1 MAELARGSL
10 ADRPWGRTLGALG
23 LRGVTGQVTL
33 AADGKRFAIAFI
45 QGAVAGAVSPLAS
58 DAAVR
63 VAMTAGLISSTQVAE
78 IARRQAAA
86 PQRDEV
92 ELVCELARL
101 SPDHAMRLR
110 RRVNAQRA
118 ARTFSP
124 DRGDFVITDQ
134 ITIPT
139 TPGAELDVR
148 AAIYLGARANLAD
161 ARLETELAQLGSWF
175 VLKAAATPDLPQFGF
190 GEAERPLVEILSVGA
205 SVVDLEHANHGLDPR
220 GVRAVLYA
228 LASCNALDV
237 DPSSWSSGAAAVRAQ
252 PRAQLPAQAPARA
265 PSAHPTPPTARSAQP
280 APSMQA
286 PPQRPVQSGQPLPW
300 QSQTQ
305 ELPRPS
311 KVQQLPHPSQL
322 GQQPPRPS
330 PPLLQQSARAVAAAA
345 AQPRDRQA
353 SDGLDAPTIR
363 KPILD
368 APMQPPRPV
377 GLDAPT
383 VRHPGANAAAPRRPR
398 NRTGPKSAE
407 QIVALVHARLAML
420 DQGVDHYTLLG
431 IQKTAAAKDI
441 ETAYLALA
449 KQLHPDKL
457 KALGIADV
465 AREAHRLFAQVN
477 SAVAVLRDPTRR
489 ADYLAVLSRGGEHAV
504 RAEQAKADEMA
515 MRVLDAEEAFRRGE
529 MAMRRDQLGTAIE
542 ELRRALALN
551 PDEADY
557 HAMLAWAQ
565 FCASA
570 DKLVAAPS
578 TRSTLDR
585 AIRQSPNA
593 TTARLLLGRME
604 RMLGRDQDALRHF
617 HAVLEIDPHNAD
629 ATSEIR
635 VLEQR
640 QRKR

>member
-10 ADRPWGRTLGALG
+10 ADRPWGRTLGALA

-33 AADGKRFAIAFI
+33 AADGKRFAIAFV

-86 PQRDEV
+86 PQHDEV
-92 ELVCELARL
+92 DLVCELARL
-101 SPDHAMRLR
+101 PPDHAMRLR

-134 ITIPT
+134 VGIPT
-139 TPGAELDVR
+139 SPGAELDVR
-148 AAIYLGARANLAD
+148 AVIYLGARANLAD
-161 ARLETELAQLGSWF
+161 ARLEAELAQMGSWF
-175 VLKAAATPDLPQFGF
+175 VLKAAAVPDLPQFGF

-205 SVVDLEHANHGLDPR
+205 SVADLVQANHGLDPR

-237 DPSSWSSGAAAVRAQ
+237 DPSSWSSGVAAVRPP
-252 PRAQLPAQAPARA
+252 PRAPVPAAPPPRPSPPVQQAAPAPQPPRPVQSVQQLPR
-265 PSAHPTPPTARSAQP
+265 PP
-280 APSMQA
+280 QA
-286 PPQRPVQSGQPLPW
+286 PPQA
-300 QSQTQ
+300 
-305 ELPRPS
+305 PRPNQ
-311 KVQQLPHPSQL
+311 VQQLPHPSQL
-322 GQQPPRPS
+322 GPRAPGPPMPQQPV
-330 PPLLQQSARAVAAAA
+330 RAISAAA
-345 AQPRDRQA
+345 AQPRERYS

-363 KPILD
+363 KAMLD
-368 APMQPPRPV
+368 APMQPPRAV

-407 QIVALVHARLAML
+407 QIVALIHARLAML

-431 IQKTAAAKDI
+431 IQKTAAPKDI

-457 KALGIADV
+457 KALGVEDA
-465 AREAHRLFAQVN
+465 ARDAHRLFAQVN

-489 ADYLAVLSRGGEHAV
+489 ADYLAVLSRGGENAV

-542 ELRRALALN
+542 ELRRAIELN

-565 FCASA
+565 FCASS
-570 DKLVAAPS
+570 DKMVAAPS

-617 HAVLEIDPHNAD
+617 HAVLEIDPHNSD
-629 ATSEIR
+629 ATSEVR

>member
-1 MAELARGSL
+1 MAELARGNVS
-10 ADRPWGRTLGALG
+10 DRPWGRTLGALA

-33 AADGKRFAIAFI
+33 AADGKRFAIAFV
-45 QGAVAGAVSPLAS
+45 QGAVAGAVSPLGS

-92 ELVCELARL
+92 DLVCELARL
-101 SPDHAMRLR
+101 PPDHAMRLR

-139 TPGAELDVR
+139 LPGAELDVR
-148 AAIYLGARANLAD
+148 AVIYLGARANLAD
-161 ARLETELAQLGSWF
+161 GRLETELAQMGSWF

-205 SVVDLEHANHGLDPR
+205 SVVDLVQANHGLDAR

-237 DPSSWSSGAAAVRAQ
+237 DPSSWSSGVAAVRAPP
-252 PRAQLPAQAPARA
+252 PRAQMPAPPRPQPAPPARTPAPLAPQAPA
-265 PSAHPTPPTARSAQP
+265 HQPPRPLPSAQP
-280 APSMQA
+280 SP
-286 PPQRPVQSGQPLPW
+286 RPTQVQPLP
-300 QSQTQ
+300 
-305 ELPRPS
+305 RPNQ
-311 KVQQLPHPSQL
+311 VQQLPHPSQL
-322 GQQPPRPS
+322 GQAPPPRTPG
-330 PPLLQQSARAVAAAA
+330 PPMPQQPARAIAA
-345 AQPRDRQA
+345 AQPRERHS

-363 KPILD
+363 KAMLD
-368 APMQPPRPV
+368 APMQPPRAV

-383 VRHPGANAAAPRRPR
+383 VRHPGANAAASRRPR
-398 NRTGPKSAE
+398 NRTGPKSAD
-407 QIVALVHARLAML
+407 QIVALIHARLAML

-431 IQKTAAAKDI
+431 IQKTAAPRDI

-457 KALGIADV
+457 KAIGIEDA
-465 AREAHRLFAQVN
+465 ARDAHRLFAQVN

-542 ELRRALALN
+542 ELRRALELN

-565 FCASA
+565 FCASS
-570 DKLVAAPS
+570 DKMVAAPS

-617 HAVLEIDPHNAD
+617 HAVLEIDPHNSD
-629 ATSEIR
+629 ATSEVR